1 MEVSFMIGTIVNVI
15 AIIIGSILG
24 FLVKGKLPERF
35 QNIVIQ
41 GISLAVLII
50 GLQMALSAESTKG
63 TLVVIFSL
71 VIGGIIGEVLKVES
85 RLEGF
90 GEKIQKRFGSDDGLF
105 VQGFVQSSLIYCV
118 GAMAIMGAIQDGLNN
133 DPSILFT
140 KSLLDGTASVAFSAT
155 FGIGVLFSSIP
166 VLLYQG
172 SISLLASW
180 AQHLLN
186 QDVVAMMTAT
196 GGLLIMAIGLNMLLS
211 AEIKIGNLLPSIFVA
226 IIIAQFVF

>member
-1 MEVSFMIGTIVNVI
+1 MIGTIVNVI
-15 AIIIGSILG
+15 AIIVGSILG

-35 QNIVIQ
+35 QSIVIE

-50 GLQMALSAESTKG
+50 GLQMAFSLESTKG

-71 VIGGIIGEVLKVES
+71 VIGGIIGEILEIED
-85 RLEGF
+85 RLERL
-90 GEKIQKRFGSDDGLF
+90 GEKIQSKFGSEDGLF

-140 KSLLDGTASVAFSAT
+140 KSLLDGTASIAFSAT

-166 VLLYQG
+166 VLIYQG
-172 SISLLASW
+172 SISLLSSW
-180 AQHLLN
+180 AQKLLN

-211 AEIKIGNLLPSIFVA
+211 AKIKIGNLLPSIFVA
-226 IIIAQFVF
+226 IVIAQFVF

>member
-1 MEVSFMIGTIVNVI
+1 MIGTIVNVV

-24 FLVKGKLPERF
+24 FLVKGRLPERF

-50 GLQMALSAESTKG
+50 GLQMALSVEDTTG

-71 VIGGIIGEVLKVES
+71 VIGGIIGEMLEIEN
-85 RLEGF
+85 RLERL
-90 GEKIQKRFGSDDGLF
+90 GEIIQSKFGSEDGLF

-166 VLLYQG
+166 VLIYQG
-172 SISLLASW
+172 SISLLSAW
-180 AQHLLN
+180 AQRFLN
-186 QDVVAMMTAT
+186 QDVIAMMTAT

-211 AEIKIGNLLPSIFVA
+211 VKIKIGNLLPSIFVA

>member
-1 MEVSFMIGTIVNVI
+1 V
-15 AIIIGSILG
+15 
-24 FLVKGKLPERF
+24 
-35 QNIVIQ
+35 
-41 GISLAVLII
+41 
-50 GLQMALSAESTKG
+50 ESTKG

-71 VIGGIIGEVLKVES
+71 VIGGIIGEILRVES

-90 GEKIQKRFGSDDGLF
+90 GELIQKRFGSDDGLF

-172 SISLLASW
+172 SITLLASW
-180 AQHLLN
+180 AQKILN

-211 AEIKIGNLLPSIFVA
+211 AKIKIGNLLPSIFVA
-226 IIIAQFVF
+226 IVIALMVF

>member
-1 MEVSFMIGTIVNVI
+1 MIGTIVNIAAVLGGSTVGVLFRGRFPEKVQNTVI
-15 AIIIGSILG
+15 H
-24 FLVKGKLPERF
+24 
-35 QNIVIQ
+35 
-41 GISLAVLII
+41 GISLAVILI
-50 GLQMALSAESTKG
+50 GMQMAFSIEKDPDIL
-63 TLVVIFSL
+63 LVIFSL
-71 VIGGIIGEVLKVES
+71 VIGAVIGELLQLEK
-85 RLEGF
+85 RLNDF
-90 GEKIQKRFGSDDGLF
+90 GESLKERFGGDDDLF
-105 VQGFVQSSLIYCV
+105 VQGFVQASLIYCV
-118 GAMAIMGAIQDGLNN
+118 GAMAIMGSIQDGLNN

>member
-1 MEVSFMIGTIVNVI
+1 MIGTIVNVI

-24 FLVKGKLPERF
+24 FLVKGRLPERF

-50 GLQMALSAESTKG
+50 GLQMALSVENTKG

-71 VIGGIIGEVLKVES
+71 VIGGIIGEMLEIEN
-85 RLEGF
+85 RLEGL
-90 GEKIQKRFGSDDGLF
+90 GEIIQSKFGSEDGLF

-166 VLLYQG
+166 VLIYQG
-172 SISLLASW
+172 SISLLSAW
-180 AQHLLN
+180 AQRFLN
-186 QDVVAMMTAT
+186 QDVIAMMTAT

-211 AEIKIGNLLPSIFVA
+211 VKIKIGNLLPSIFVA
-226 IIIAQFVF
+226 IILAQFVF

>member
-1 MEVSFMIGTIVNVI
+1 MIGTIVNVI
-15 AIIIGSILG
+15 AIIVGSIIG

-50 GLQMALSAESTKG
+50 GLQMALSVENTTG

-71 VIGGIIGEVLKVES
+71 VIGGIIGELLEIEN
-85 RLEGF
+85 RLESL
-90 GEKIQKRFGSDDGLF
+90 GEIIQSKFGSDDGLF

-166 VLLYQG
+166 VLVYQG
-172 SISLLASW
+172 SISLLSAW
-180 AQHLLN
+180 AQRFLN
-186 QDVVAMMTAT
+186 HDVIAMMTAT
-196 GGLLIMAIGLNMLLS
+196 GGLLIMAIGINMLLS
-211 AEIKIGNLLPSIFVA
+211 VKIKIGNLLPSIFVA

>member
-1 MEVSFMIGTIVNVI
+1 MIGTIVNVL
-15 AIIIGSILG
+15 AIIVGSILG

-50 GLQMALSAESTKG
+50 GLQMAFSVESTKG
-63 TLVVIFSL
+63 TLVIIFSL
-71 VIGGIIGEVLKVES
+71 VIGGIIGEILKIED
-85 RLEGF
+85 RLEGL
-90 GEKIQKRFGSDDGLF
+90 GEKIQSRFGNEDGLF

-166 VLLYQG
+166 VLIYQG
-172 SISLLASW
+172 SITLLSSW
-180 AQHLLN
+180 AQKFLN

-211 AEIKIGNLLPSIFVA
+211 AKIKIGNLLPSIFVA
-226 IIIAQFVF
+226 IVIAQFVF

>member
-1 MEVSFMIGTIVNVI
+1 MIGTIVNVL
-15 AIIIGSILG
+15 AIIVGSILG

-50 GLQMALSAESTKG
+50 GLQMAFSVENTKG

-71 VIGGIIGEVLKVES
+71 VIGGIIGEILKIED
-85 RLEGF
+85 RLEGL
-90 GEKIQKRFGSDDGLF
+90 GEKIQSRFGNEDGLF

-140 KSLLDGTASVAFSAT
+140 KSLLDGIASVAFSAT

-166 VLLYQG
+166 VLIYQG
-172 SISLLASW
+172 SITLLSSW
-180 AQHLLN
+180 AQKLLN
-186 QDVVAMMTAT
+186 QDVVVMMTAT

-211 AEIKIGNLLPSIFVA
+211 AKIKIGNLLPSIFVA
-226 IIIAQFVF
+226 IVIAQFVF

>member
-1 MEVSFMIGTIVNVI
+1 MIGTIVNVI

-24 FLVKGKLPERF
+24 FSVKGRLPEKY
-35 QNIVIQ
+35 QNIVMQ

-50 GLQMALSAESTKG
+50 GLQMALSVESTKG

-71 VIGGIIGEVLKVES
+71 VIGGILGELIGIENALEKIGES
-85 RLEGF
+85 
-90 GEKIQKRFGSDDGLF
+90 IQKRFGSDEGLF

-140 KSLLDGTASVAFSAT
+140 KSLLDGTASIAFSAT
-155 FGIGVLFSSIP
+155 FGIGVIFSSIP
-166 VLLYQG
+166 VLIYQG

-180 AQHLLN
+180 AQNFLGQN
-186 QDVVAMMTAT
+186 VITMMTAT
-196 GGLLIMAIGLNMLLS
+196 GGLLIMAIGFNILLS
-211 AEIKIGNLLPSIFVA
+211 TEIKIGNLLPSIFVA
-226 IIIAQFVF
+226 IFIAQFVF